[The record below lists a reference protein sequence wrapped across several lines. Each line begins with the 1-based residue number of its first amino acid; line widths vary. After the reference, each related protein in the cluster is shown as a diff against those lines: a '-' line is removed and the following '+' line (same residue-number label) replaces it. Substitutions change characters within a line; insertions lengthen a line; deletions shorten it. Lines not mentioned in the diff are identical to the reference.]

1 MPRGPIGLC
10 PVFFHLRLQTSTGS
24 ATSER
29 EGLEAL
35 CFPGAAQRKLQRS
48 RALHV
53 LQMCATLRA
62 IWAWKP
68 ISQLFFSFQN
78 EFLGESG
85 WVKIDR
91 YGDRTDFQL
100 EIRKLN
106 EEHTLEGTWSGAN
119 GLLWSG
125 RKTQVR
131 HQNNFAAGRPLVIS
145 TVLVLL
151 DLFFSL
157 ADIQDK
163 HFFSRANLMLCWKR
177 TLTNTKALSW
187 T

>member
-1 MPRGPIGLC
+1 MNMETN
-10 PVFFHLRLQTSTGS
+10 F
-24 ATSER
+24 AT
-29 EGLEAL
+29 
-35 CFPGAAQRKLQRS
+35 
-48 RALHV
+48 
-53 LQMCATLRA
+53 
-62 IWAWKP
+62 
-68 ISQLFFSFQN
+68 FFSFQN

-151 DLFFSL
+151 ALFFL
-157 ADIQDK
+157 WP
-163 HFFSRANLMLCWKR
+163 MYR
-177 TLTNTKALSW
+177 TNISFLERTICYVEKGL
-187 T
+187 

>member
-1 MPRGPIGLC
+1 MSWRKKVNSTQYLTLFKNKDYKYASGSNWTLSSVFSPPLTNFDWRSHFRKRRPRSVMLSGSCAEKASKEQSSAC
-10 PVFFHLRLQTSTGS
+10 PTNVCYLESHMNMETNF
-24 ATSER
+24 AT
-29 EGLEAL
+29 
-35 CFPGAAQRKLQRS
+35 
-48 RALHV
+48 
-53 LQMCATLRA
+53 
-62 IWAWKP
+62 
-68 ISQLFFSFQN
+68 FFSFQN

-151 DLFFSL
+151 ALFFSL
-157 ADIQDK
+157 ADV
-163 HFFSRANLMLCWKR
+163 
-177 TLTNTKALSW
+177 
-187 T
+187 